1 MYEHQIAKALADN
14 AVANRSVEP
23 VADVY
28 QVDAIVV
35 GNSFQVTVPAH
46 WSDVGLNEE
55 ATYEVTVRR
64 VS

>member
-1 MYEHQIAKALADN
+1 MYENQIAKALADN
-14 AVANRSVEP
+14 AVVNRSVEP

-35 GNSFQVTVPAH
+35 GNSFQITVPT
-46 WSDVGLNEE
+46 WTGEGEE
-55 ATYEVTVRR
+55 DEPQVYEVTVRR